1 MHHSHILLTGT
12 DRCCSKLSKNMQFEK
27 DIHINVFFN
36 ISENLP
42 EDESPK
48 QGLFQKKRP
57 FLNPEFEREDQR
69 SGI

>member
-1 MHHSHILLTGT
+1 
-12 DRCCSKLSKNMQFEK
+12 MQFEK

-69 SGI
+69 PGI

>member
-1 MHHSHILLTGT
+1 
-12 DRCCSKLSKNMQFEK
+12 MQFLFLY
-27 DIHINVFFN
+27 DSQNIGAILAYATFLN
-36 ISENLP
+36 ISENLQ